1 MGTSQSFKSGP
12 KWSTAKRAVTQLVNA
27 VKSGS
32 DTTNSCSNY
41 MRAFSNATSGN
52 RGEGHSESGFG
63 HAGSRI
69 GKAFG
74 AFLVNVQGG
83 SLADILN
90 LTSDDIDQQSK
101 YDLIDEIRKH
111 IIDEDDATMDDDAAK
126 VAFDSV
132 INKICEECKEGK
144 DVREIFE
151 NASQEQIDGWIILF
165 YIEYIIEFG
174 AELFQSHI
182 FDKDGDAVQTCNA
195 IRDYLEVE
203 LCDRYMD
210 ELRNLDLSS
219 QEGQQFLGNMI
230 NEILGIWGH

>member
-12 KWSTAKRAVTQLVNA
+12 NWSTAKRAVTQLVNA
-27 VKSGS
+27 INNGKSTS
-32 DTTNSCSNY
+32 TPCSNY
-41 MRAFSNATSGN
+41 MRAFSNATVGN
-52 RGEGHSESGFG
+52 GGGGHGGFG
-63 HAGSRI
+63 HAGSKI

-74 AFLVNVQGG
+74 SFLVNAQGYG
-83 SLADILN
+83 SLANLLN
-90 LTSDDIDQQSK
+90 LDLEDIDQQSK
-101 YDLIDEIRKH
+101 FDLIDEIRKF
-111 IIDEDDATMDDDAAK
+111 IVAEDDSTLDDDAAK

-132 INKICEECKEGK
+132 INKICEECKDGK

-151 NASQEQIDGWIILF
+151 NASQEQIDSWIILYF
-165 YIEYIIEFG
+165 IEYIIEYG

-203 LCDRYMD
+203 LCDRFMD

-219 QEGQQFLGNMI
+219 QEGQLFLENMI
-230 NEILGIWGH
+230 NEILEIWGH

>member
-27 VKSGS
+27 INNGKGTS
-32 DTTNSCSNY
+32 TSCSNY
-41 MRAFSNATSGN
+41 MRAFSNATVGN
-52 RGEGHSESGFG
+52 GGGGHGGFG
-63 HAGSRI
+63 HAGSKI

-74 AFLVNVQGG
+74 SFLVNTQGYG
-83 SLADILN
+83 SLANLLN
-90 LTSDDIDQQSK
+90 LDLEDIDQQSK
-101 YDLIDEIRKH
+101 FDLIDEIRKF
-111 IIDEDDATMDDDAAK
+111 IIAEDDSTMDDDAAK

-132 INKICEECKEGK
+132 INKICEECNDGK

-151 NASQEQIDGWIILF
+151 NASQEQIDGWIILY

-210 ELRNLDLSS
+210 ELSNLDLSS